1 MSQKDVNIIEKNC
14 SVRNKKMSAVQYSKL
29 LNLFGALV
37 VFSNIKA
44 QAPTRAPESVRP
56 GG

>member
-14 SVRNKKMSAVQYSKL
+14 SVRNKKMSAVHYSKL
-29 LNLFGALV
+29 LKLFGALV

>member
-14 SVRNKKMSAVQYSKL
+14 SVRNKKMSAVHYSKL
-29 LNLFGALV
+29 LKLFGALV
-37 VFSNIKA
+37 VFSNMKA